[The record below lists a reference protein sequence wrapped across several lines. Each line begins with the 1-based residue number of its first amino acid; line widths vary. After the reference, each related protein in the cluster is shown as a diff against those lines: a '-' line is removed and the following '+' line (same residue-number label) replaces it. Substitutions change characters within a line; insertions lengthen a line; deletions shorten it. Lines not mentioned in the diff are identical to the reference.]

1 MIKTKGPRPMCR
13 WCGRDLRKR
22 TTTYWVIRDPDAYK
36 WPERHRHLQGP
47 IQTWAEAQRSV
58 NDGTVIS
65 VVYSRPDH
73 VGGLRSFNVWD
84 GESYEASNGFFCTNN
99 CAMDM
104 GRAAARQHP
113 TSGGPGYVKRI
124 AELRQKQSEDAR

>member
-1 MIKTKGPRPMCR
+1 MCR

-22 TTTYWVIRDPDAYK
+22 TTTYWVIRDPDPYK

-65 VVYSRPDH
+65 VAYSRPDH

-84 GESYEASNGFFCTNN
+84 GETYEALFGFFCTNN

-104 GRAAARQHP
+104 GAAACREPHNLI
-113 TSGGPGYVKRI
+113 GPGYSKRQ
-124 AELRQKQSEDAR
+124 RDAKEAAR